1 MPQLANRPTKL
12 VTLGAAAVCLWA
24 TTFRF
29 AGDAAGRDASE
40 SAPPAGDR
48 LVIHEWGTFTCLQ
61 DENGRTISGVNTDD
75 EAVPEFVHRISELIP
90 HPSELAPVY
99 YKGVPRSH
107 REVRMRLE
115 TPVLYFYPPAGTNT
129 PLHAS
134 VKVGFR
140 GGWLTEYYPNAQV
153 SAPGLQKGDFR
164 YGRITPQTVGSLHW
178 HDLTIGGAGGR
189 VPETDAPVW
198 LAPRQVRAATV
209 RVPGGE
215 AEKYLF
221 YRGVGNIPS
230 PVSVTRDRERDGLVV
245 RENGDS
251 RPNLARPQTLSAMWL
266 VHVRDDTTVAY
277 RALGSAELT
286 GERDRVLARA
296 ALRFKRPPAGAPDT
310 AEGPVAAG
318 SQESLF
324 SEYSTRMLDELRVEM
339 RQALIADGLFADE
352 ADAMLKTWELAYF
365 KSPGLRLFYLLP
377 QAWTDAV
384 LPLECSLPANVSRT
398 MVGRIEIV
406 TPRQRELLRQI
417 SRGPASSSDWFFRNI
432 DNGTARGDVLNQLW
446 AGKARF
452 SDFKLPVP
460 VDYQAYVDLGR
471 FRNALILDAQSR
483 DADRGLNWFSEAYHI
498 EYYTP
503 EESGV
508 PTAGTQ

>member
-1 MPQLANRPTKL
+1 MCNNE
-12 VTLGAAAVCLWA
+12 GASPPA
-24 TTFRF
+24 T
-29 AGDAAGRDASE
+29 GDAD
-40 SAPPAGDR
+40 PPAGDR

-61 DENGRTISGVNTDD
+61 DETGRAIWGVNTDD

-115 TPVLYFYPPAGTNT
+115 TPVLYFYPPAGSTA

-140 GGWLTEYYPNAQV
+140 GGWLTEYYPDAQV
-153 SAPGLQKGDFR
+153 SAPGLQEGDFR

-178 HDLTIGGAGGR
+178 HDLTIGGDGGR
-189 VPETDAPVW
+189 LPQTNAPVW

-221 YRGVGNIPS
+221 YRGVGNISS
-230 PVSVTRDRERDGLVV
+230 PVTVTRDSAGDGVV
-245 RENGDS
+245 IRENVDS
-251 RPNLARPQTLSAMWL
+251 RLNLPAPLALSAMWL
-266 VHVRDDTTVAY
+266 VHVRDDGTVAY
-277 RALGSAELT
+277 SALGSAELT
-286 GERDRVLARA
+286 GQRDRVLARA
-296 ALRFKRPPAGAPDT
+296 ALNFEPLPAGPRDKSESGAIARSP
-310 AEGPVAAG
+310 
-318 SQESLF
+318 ESLF
-324 SEYSTRMLDELRVEM
+324 DEYSANKLDALRLEM
-339 RQALIADGLFADE
+339 RKALIADGLFADE

-384 LPLECSLPANVSRT
+384 LPLQCSLPADVSRT
-398 MVGRIEIV
+398 MVGRVEIV

-417 SRGPASSSDWFFRNI
+417 GRGPVSNSDWFFRNI
-432 DNGTARGDVLNQLW
+432 EQGANRGAALNQLW
-446 AGKARF
+446 LGKVRL
-452 SDFKLPVP
+452 SDLKLSVP
-460 VDYQAYVDLGR
+460 DDYKAYLDLGR
-471 FRNALILDAQSR
+471 FRNALILDAQVR
-483 DADRGLNWFSEAYHI
+483 DPGCGLHRFSEPYHI

-503 EESGV
+503 ADDGV
-508 PTAGTQ
+508 PTAGTR